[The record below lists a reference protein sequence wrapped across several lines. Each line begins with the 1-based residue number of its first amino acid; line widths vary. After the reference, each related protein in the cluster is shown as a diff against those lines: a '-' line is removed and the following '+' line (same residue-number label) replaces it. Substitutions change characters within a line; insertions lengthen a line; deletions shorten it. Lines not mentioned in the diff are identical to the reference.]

1 MSPLGRCDQQ
11 RSMRR
16 WHSSKDLRGKELDM
30 RLSGADHPGRGMA
43 SVEALSVSVPGMC
56 EASKKQRELRLLI

>member
-1 MSPLGRCDQQ
+1 
-11 RSMRR
+11 
-16 WHSSKDLRGKELDM
+16 M

-43 SVEALSVSVPGMC
+43 CVEALSVSVPSMC

>member
-1 MSPLGRCDQQ
+1 
-11 RSMRR
+11 MRR